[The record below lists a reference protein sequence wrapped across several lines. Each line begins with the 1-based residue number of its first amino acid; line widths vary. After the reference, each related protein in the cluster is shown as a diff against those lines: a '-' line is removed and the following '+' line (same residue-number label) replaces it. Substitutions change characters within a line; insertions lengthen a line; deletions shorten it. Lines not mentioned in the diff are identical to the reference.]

1 MLKYLILI
9 LILSAPAQAATLKR
23 TQPIASQYSQG
34 FEMAQNIEVIPAGGG
49 SPEAELIGYAATGVM
64 LFSLLLGDGSSSEL
78 AAAEEIPSP
87 ALLPVLLAFGVA
99 AVWQRKRA

>member
-23 TQPIASQYSQG
+23 TQPIASQYTAQV
-34 FEMAQNIEVIPAGGG
+34 QNIEVIPAGGG

-78 AAAEEIPSP
+78 ASAEEIPSP
-87 ALLPVLLAFGVA
+87 ILLPFALAFGVA
-99 AVWQRKRA
+99 AVWQSRRA